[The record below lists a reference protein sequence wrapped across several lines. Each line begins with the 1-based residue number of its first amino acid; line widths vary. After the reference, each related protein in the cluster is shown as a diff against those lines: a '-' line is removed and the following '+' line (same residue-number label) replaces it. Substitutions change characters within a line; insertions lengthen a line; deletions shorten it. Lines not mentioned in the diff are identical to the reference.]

1 MQSLHEVVIAIVA
14 FIVLIGVL
22 VVVHEFGHFLVAKL
36 CGVRV
41 EQFSIGF
48 PPRLFGVKI
57 GETDYCISALPFGGY
72 VKMTGENLPG
82 ENMSLE
88 GANKEQTEAQE
99 AGQAPAPGA
108 QVAHPDVAPA
118 NDTTVVSYAFTKHVV
133 HSDVAPAIN
142 AGRLG
147 DDPGALTSHPRWQ
160 RILIG
165 LAGPVANFVLAFAL
179 MAVYYA
185 CFNEVPKYAVN
196 TTTVEWIVP
205 GSQAARAGLE
215 PGDVIERFD
224 TVDNPDWMQVAAR
237 ASLNLG
243 QTVRL
248 MVNRGGKQIP
258 LAMYFPGLPKGEDFD
273 FSDVGI
279 LPQLDSGPIGVY
291 AVEPGTPAAKA
302 GLLAGDKIVSVDGH
316 VFHYVGSL
324 LAYMEAEQ
332 GRPMALGVERNGAAL
347 TLEATPTKLDAS
359 GYKLGFE
366 ASATPLRNEPMPVGK
381 AMAQAKD
388 FCVSNST
395 LIVDVLGRLFE
406 HKVAVS
412 QLSGPVG
419 IARIAGE
426 AAETKG
432 WMSKFY
438 TTSAISL
445 NLGILNLLPFP
456 ILDGG
461 MILFLLIEG
470 ALRHDISLAVKERI
484 YQAAFVVL
492 VVFFAFI
499 IFNDVSKLP
508 VFMHVKP

>member
-1 MQSLHEVVIAIVA
+1 MQSLHEVVVAIVA

-57 GETDYCISALPFGGY
+57 GETDYCVSALPFGGY
-72 VKMTGENLPG
+72 VKMSGENMPG

-88 GANKEQTEAQE
+88 GADKDQIEAQK
-99 AGQAPAPGA
+99 A
-108 QVAHPDVAPA
+108 
-118 NDTTVVSYAFTKHVV
+118 
-133 HSDVAPAIN
+133 
-142 AGRLG
+142 
-147 DDPGALTSHPRWQ
+147 DPGALTSHPRWQ

-165 LAGPVANFVLAFAL
+165 LAGPVANFVLAFVL
-179 MAVYYA
+179 MAVYYT
-185 CFNEVPKYAVN
+185 CFNEVPKYATS
-196 TTTVEWIVP
+196 TTRIEWIVP

-215 PGDVIERFD
+215 PGDVIQRFD
-224 TVDNPDWMQVAAR
+224 TVDNPDWLQVAAH
-237 ASLNLG
+237 ASLNLS
-243 QTVRL
+243 QTVHL
-248 MVNRGGKQIP
+248 VVNRGGQQLP
-258 LAMYFPGLPKGEDFD
+258 MALYVPGLPKGEDFD

-279 LPQLDSGPIGVY
+279 LPQIDSAPIGVDE
-291 AVEPGTPAAKA
+291 VEPGTPAARA
-302 GLLAGDKIVSVDGH
+302 GLRAGDKIVTVDGH
-316 VFHYVGSL
+316 EFHYVGTL
-324 LAYMEAEQ
+324 LAYMAAGQ
-332 GRPMALGVERNGAAL
+332 GKPMALGIERDGATL
-347 TLEATPTKLDAS
+347 TLEAAPVKADAS
-359 GYKLGFE
+359 GYKLGFA
-366 ASATPLRNEPMPVGK
+366 ASPTPLRNEPLPLGK
-381 AMAQAKD
+381 AMVQASN

-406 HKVAVS
+406 RKVAVS

-432 WMSKFY
+432 WMTKFY
-438 TTSAISL
+438 TASAISL

-508 VFMHVKP
+508 MFMHVKP